1 MRPLRLLLDGFGSY
15 REPAD
20 VDFCDVEFFALV
32 GPTGSGKSTVIDG
45 LCFALY
51 GTVPRWGRENV
62 IAQALAPAANSC
74 RVCLVFE
81 AAGQRYGI
89 VRALA
94 RDKKGLVHTKEA
106 RLERLDAQLPGS
118 APLADLLAASVEPL
132 AEGPDQVKSAVQEI
146 LGLTYEH
153 FTQSVL
159 LPQGRFS
166 EFLHAKPAERQ
177 GLLVELLA
185 FGVYEMVG
193 QQARRRAEAAKE
205 RLRTAENARQGLAD
219 ASEQAEEVAA
229 ERVRALTGLGRT
241 AEEKLAVIR
250 KLATEAELAAL
261 QAQAAANEAA
271 LLAGVRPPREVAG
284 LAARITAA
292 DSLVATRSHERDA
305 ADRAEPAA
313 QLARDALGEMADA
326 ERLREAYA
334 NQRSLVAARELAE
347 RELAAR
353 QSEAER
359 RKDEL
364 ENAERKLAAGRDQ
377 LAAAERQHTA
387 VALAQELR
395 VGADCPVCL
404 RPVTTLP
411 HHDVP
416 ADLLEATT
424 AADWAGWVVEKARA
438 ASDLAGQ
445 AAAVA
450 RRDADQ
456 VTRQLAD
463 VAETLSEAA
472 SEADVSATLAA
483 IAKAEQAL
491 AEVRRAGRDARRALA
506 TAEQQRAA
514 LSQEERR
521 AWEAFSAARDSVV
534 QLGAPAAT
542 DTSLAAA
549 WESLTNWARRR
560 HDERRATL
568 PDLDAAA
575 ASLGRSL
582 TEARHE
588 LTAMLADHGI
598 TGVSDLARCEAAIA
612 TYAERASNRLAAVRA
627 ERRAAAK
634 LDAQIKAHREDE
646 QVAAMLG
653 KLLRASS
660 FERWICGEALDSL
673 VAEASQTLMELSG
686 GQYQLDRDDRNE
698 LWVIDYQDAAARR
711 PVHTLS
717 GGETFQASLALALA
731 LSRQV
736 IGLSGGM
743 RDLNSMF
750 LDEGFGT
757 LDEDTL
763 ETVGTTLERL
773 ALDSERMIGIITH
786 VPALAERVP
795 VRFVVSR
802 AGTTS
807 TLRRESIT

>member
-20 VDFCDVEFFALV
+20 VDFSDVEFFALV

-62 IAQALAPAANSC
+62 IAQALAPAANAC

-81 AAGQRYGI
+81 AAGQRYGV
-89 VRALA
+89 VRALV

-106 RLERLDAQLPGS
+106 RLERLDPQLPAS
-118 APLADLLAASVEPL
+118 APLPDLLAASVEPM
-132 AEGPDQVKSAVQEI
+132 AEGPEQVKSGVQQI

-166 EFLHAKPAERQ
+166 EFLHAKPADRQ

-185 FGVYEMVG
+185 FGIYEMVG
-193 QQARRRAEAAKE
+193 QHARRRAEAARE
-205 RLRTAENARQGLAD
+205 RLRAAESARQRLAD
-219 ASEQAEEVAA
+219 ASEDAEKVAA
-229 ERVRALTGLGRT
+229 ARVQALTALARA
-241 AEEKLAVIR
+241 AEEKLAVIG
-250 KLATEAELAAL
+250 KVAAEAELAAQ
-261 QAQAAANEAA
+261 QAQAAASEAA
-271 LLAGVRPPREVAG
+271 LLAGLRTPVEVIGLATRIATADNHVAG
-284 LAARITAA
+284 RAG
-292 DSLVATRSHERDA
+292 ERDE
-305 ADRAEPAA
+305 AEKAESA
-313 QLARDALGEMADA
+313 ELLAREALGELAGA
-326 ERLREAYA
+326 ERLLEAYA
-334 NQRSLVAARELAE
+334 DRRSLQAGRELAI
-347 RELAAR
+347 RELATG
-353 QSEAER
+353 EAEAKLR
-359 RKDEL
+359 RDEL
-364 ENAERKLAAGRDQ
+364 EAAERKLATARAV
-377 LAAAERQHTA
+377 LAAAERQHAA
-387 VALAQELR
+387 VELAEELR
-395 VGADCPVCL
+395 IGADCPVCQ
-404 RPVTTLP
+404 RPVTALP
-411 HHDVP
+411 HHEVP
-416 ADLLEATT
+416 ADLLEAK
-424 AADWAGWVVEKARA
+424 ASADWASQAVAQARS
-438 ASDLAGQ
+438 ASDQAGQ
-445 AAAVA
+445 ATAVA
-450 RRDADQ
+450 RRDVDELTRRLAE
-456 VTRQLAD
+456 VTATLASAPAEDD
-463 VAETLSEAA
+463 VNAA
-472 SEADVSATLAA
+472 LAA
-483 IAKAEQAL
+483 IAQAEQAL
-491 AEVRRAGRDARRALA
+491 AEARRSARAARQALA
-506 TAEQQRAA
+506 AAEQQRTS
-514 LSQEERR
+514 LTQEERR
-521 AWEAFSAARDSVV
+521 AWAAFSAARDSVV
-534 QLGAPAAT
+534 QIGAPAAT
-542 DTSLAAA
+542 DAGLAAA
-549 WESLTNWARRR
+549 WESLTRWARAR

-575 ASLGRSL
+575 DSLGQSL
-582 TEARHE
+582 ADARRE
-588 LTAMLADHGI
+588 LTAMLAEQEI

-612 TYAERASNRLAAVRA
+612 THAERAANRLAAIRA
-627 ERRAAAK
+627 DRRAAAK
-634 LDAQIKAHREDE
+634 LDQQIRAHREDE

-660 FERWICGEALDSL
+660 FERWLCGEALDSL

-686 GQYQLDRDDRNE
+686 GQYQLDRDERNE

-736 IGLSGGM
+736 IGLSGGI

-807 TLRRESIT
+807 TLRREGAA